1 MGEVSSMFWIGVA
14 VGLLL
19 AGSLYFLC
27 ARMRKKPHMEIA
39 F

>member
-1 MGEVSSMFWIGVA
+1 MFWIGVA

-19 AGSLYFLC
+19 AGSLYFLR
-27 ARMRKKPHMEIA
+27 AKTRKKPHIEIA

>member
-1 MGEVSSMFWIGVA
+1 MFWIGVA

-19 AGSLYFLC
+19 AGSVYFLRV
-27 ARMRKKPHMEIA
+27 RMRKKPNMEIA